1 MSQDH
6 GFVTYLASLAENRG
20 ALAALRRGLGQPPG
34 TVPDMFRYV
43 VPMLPKAAFPGS
55 WTERSYYLLA
65 ALYASHPAVDASHP
79 IAAAEGNLGNHF
91 AVHLDMQNPERND
104 AIERRFIALLT
115 AHPDDLHIYLRQAI
129 SFLRSKETP
138 VNWHQLM
145 WDVLQLGY
153 PDSATAVRKRWADAF
168 WRRGAAA
175 AGDEIEAAKPDQ
187 PGATGPDADDDDSD
201 AD

>member
-34 TVPDMFRYV
+34 AVPDMFRYV
-43 VPMLPKAAFPGS
+43 VPVLPKDAFPGS

-65 ALYASHPAVDASHP
+65 ALYASHPT
-79 IAAAEGNLGNHF
+79 AAAEGNLGNHF

-168 WRRGAAA
+168 WRRGAPAV
-175 AGDEIEAAKPDQ
+175 GGETEAAKPDQ
-187 PGATGPDADDDDSD
+187 PDANRPDTDADDSD
-201 AD
+201 VD